1 MISKSLAKEVIN
13 VALST
18 GADFAELYLEKTE
31 SKSFKV
37 ENELLENL
45 ATSLTGGCGIR
56 IILRDRSIYGFTEDL
71 SRKSLLKLASNLS
84 ASFNED
90 RKIEVTNFKKKV
102 AKNINTVEIPFT
114 SVSNEEYIEYLKDIS
129 HSIKDLD
136 EHIVRRIV
144 TINFS
149 TTKVNIFNSN
159 SKLLVDTRSIARASA
174 MTVVNKDGKIETNF
188 SAKGTK
194 AGYEHFKTQFDF
206 KEKALNGAKVALK
219 MIDAAECPSGPM
231 PVVIGNGWGG
241 VLFHEACG
249 HPLEASSVAKNLS
262 CFTGRLN
269 TAIASPIVNAYDDA
283 TIPNAWGSSN
293 MDDEGHTPHKTQLIK
308 DGVCVNYLIDSFN
321 GRRMNMKENGA
332 SRRESYQFEPT
343 SRMSNTYID
352 NGTSTKE
359 EIIAATKL
367 GLYAV
372 AFNGGQVDPSTGDF
386 NFGVS
391 EAYIIRDGKICEPV
405 RGAMLIGK
413 GHEIL
418 FNIDMVANDLDL
430 CDGMCGSSS
439 GSIPVQVGQ
448 PTLRIKE
455 ILVGGKGGALK

>member
-1 MISKSLAKEVIN
+1 MV
-13 VALST
+13 
-18 GADFAELYLEKTE
+18 
-31 SKSFKV
+31 
-37 ENELLENL
+37 
-45 ATSLTGGCGIR
+45 
-56 IILRDRSIYGFTEDL
+56 
-71 SRKSLLKLASNLS
+71 
-84 ASFNED
+84 
-90 RKIEVTNFKKKV
+90 
-102 AKNINTVEIPFT
+102 
-114 SVSNEEYIEYLKDIS
+114 
-129 HSIKDLD
+129 
-136 EHIVRRIV
+136 
-144 TINFS
+144 
-149 TTKVNIFNSN
+149 
-159 SKLLVDTRSIARASA
+159 
-174 MTVVNKDGKIETNF
+174 
-188 SAKGTK
+188 
-194 AGYEHFKTQFDF
+194 
-206 KEKALNGAKVALK
+206 
-219 MIDAAECPSGPM
+219 DAAECPSGPM
-231 PVVIGNGWGG
+231 PVIIGNGWGG

-249 HPLEASSVAKNLS
+249 HPLEASAVSKNLS
-262 CFTGRLN
+262 CFTGKLG
-269 TAIASPIVNAYDDA
+269 TPIAAPIVNAYDDA

-308 DGVCVNYLIDSFN
+308 DGVCVNYLVDSFN
-321 GRRMNMKENGA
+321 GKRMNMKENGA

-372 AFNGGQVDPSTGDF
+372 AFNGGQVDPSTGEF

-391 EAYIIRDGKICEPV
+391 EAYIVRDGKICEPV

-439 GSIPVQVGQ
+439 GSVPVQVGQ

>member
-1 MISKSLAKEVIN
+1 
-13 VALST
+13 
-18 GADFAELYLEKTE
+18 
-31 SKSFKV
+31 
-37 ENELLENL
+37 
-45 ATSLTGGCGIR
+45 
-56 IILRDRSIYGFTEDL
+56 
-71 SRKSLLKLASNLS
+71 
-84 ASFNED
+84 
-90 RKIEVTNFKKKV
+90 
-102 AKNINTVEIPFT
+102 
-114 SVSNEEYIEYLKDIS
+114 
-129 HSIKDLD
+129 
-136 EHIVRRIV
+136 
-144 TINFS
+144 
-149 TTKVNIFNSN
+149 
-159 SKLLVDTRSIARASA
+159 
-174 MTVVNKDGKIETNF
+174 
-188 SAKGTK
+188 
-194 AGYEHFKTQFDF
+194 
-206 KEKALNGAKVALK
+206 
-219 MIDAAECPSGPM
+219 
-231 PVVIGNGWGG
+231 
-241 VLFHEACG
+241 
-249 HPLEASSVAKNLS
+249 
-262 CFTGRLN
+262 
-269 TAIASPIVNAYDDA
+269 
-283 TIPNAWGSSN
+283 

-308 DGVCVNYLIDSFN
+308 DGVCVNYLVDSFN

-439 GSIPVQVGQ
+439 GSVPVQVGQ